1 MIETI
6 KKDLEIVDTVTS
18 IAEFIYDYD
27 YLFKK
32 YLEFNG
38 VFSRGVRSLW
48 SDLEI
53 RNKSDSMYFIST
65 DSNYMDS
72 GLYYNCNG
80 IENLNISSRSDY
92 FQIGGY
98 SVPHYTIIKDKNEI
112 DIFNVSEELL
122 FQYSTMYPDNELRS
136 RFVCA
141 YLMSKPI
148 FSRVTIKV
156 RVDLLDEVVNFI
168 EEIKKTY
175 DIQ

>member
-6 KKDLEIVDTVTS
+6 KKDLEIVDTITS

-27 YLFKK
+27 YFFKK
-32 YLEFNG
+32 HIEHNG

-53 RNKSDSMYFIST
+53 RNKSDSLYFIST
-65 DSNYMDS
+65 DTNYMDS
-72 GLYYNCNG
+72 SLYYNANG
-80 IENLNISSRSDY
+80 IENLNISSKSDY
-92 FQIGGY
+92 FQISGD
-98 SVPHYTIIKDKNEI
+98 SISHYTVEKDTNCI
-112 DIFNVSEELL
+112 DMFNVSEELL
-122 FQYSTMYPDNELRS
+122 FQYSTMYPENELRS

-148 FSRVTIKV
+148 FNKVTIKV